1 MIGLSDYLILS
12 AILFSIGL
20 VGVIRRKN
28 LLMLFF
34 ATEIMLNAANVAFAA
49 ISSYHHDLSGQMF
62 AFFIIAVAAIA
73 VAASEVAVGLGLL
86 ILLYKKYGTL
96 DLDNFTMLK
105 G

>member
-20 VGVIRRKN
+20 IGVIRRKN

-49 ISSYHHDLSGQMF
+49 ISSYLNDLSGQMF
-62 AFFIIAVAAIA
+62 AFFIIA

-86 ILLYKKYGTL
+86 ILLYKKYGSL
-96 DLDNFTMLK
+96 DLDDYTMLK

>member
-1 MIGLSDYLILS
+1 MITLTHYLVLS

-28 LLMLFF
+28 LLLLFF
-34 ATEIMLNAANVAFAA
+34 STEIMLNAVNIGFAA
-49 ISSYHHDLSGQMF
+49 ISKFYGDLTGQMF
-62 AFFIIAVAAIA
+62 SFFIIA

-86 ILLYKKYGTL
+86 VLWYKRNGTI
-96 DLDNFTMLK
+96 DLESMQEMK